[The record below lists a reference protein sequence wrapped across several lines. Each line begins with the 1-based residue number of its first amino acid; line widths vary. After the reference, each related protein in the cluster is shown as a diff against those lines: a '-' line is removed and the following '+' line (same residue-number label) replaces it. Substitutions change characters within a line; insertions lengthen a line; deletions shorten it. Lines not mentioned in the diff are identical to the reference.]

1 MGKARSLVGLDVH
14 AAKIVAAV
22 LDDVTRD
29 EIRAP
34 SVILQQLDRLG
45 ARFQGPEES
54 RLLRFA
60 LTDSFNAGARAAAT
74 AAAATVT
81 TVLSRSPKSAQRRNR
96 APRRR

>member
-1 MGKARSLVGLDVH
+1 VAKARSLVGLDVH

-45 ARFQGPEES
+45 ARFQGPDES

-74 AAAATVT
+74 AAGATVT